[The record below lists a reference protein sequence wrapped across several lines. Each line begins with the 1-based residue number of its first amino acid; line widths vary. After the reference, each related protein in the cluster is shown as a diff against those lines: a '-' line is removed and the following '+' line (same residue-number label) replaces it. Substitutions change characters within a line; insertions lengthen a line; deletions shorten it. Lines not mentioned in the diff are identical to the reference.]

1 MSHKFYDLT
10 FTPSVK
16 LAQERYGS
24 RKKLERFEGGEPDF
38 NGLSDAETDFIG
50 SRDGFYMAT
59 VSENG
64 QPYIQFRG
72 GPPGFLKVLDER
84 TLGFADFR
92 GNLQYISVGNLAA
105 NAKAA
110 LFLMDYANKARLKIL
125 VQAEVKP
132 AAEVPDLIAELEMPD
147 YRAKIERAVILHVE
161 AFDWNCPQHITPR
174 YTMAE
179 VEQMILPLRDHIEN
193 LEKEIAV
200 LKTGVFN

>member
-1 MSHKFYDLT
+1 
-10 FTPSVK
+10 
-16 LAQERYGS
+16 
-24 RKKLERFEGGEPDF
+24 
-38 NGLSDAETDFIG
+38 
-50 SRDGFYMAT
+50 
-59 VSENG
+59 
-64 QPYIQFRG
+64 
-72 GPPGFLKVLDER
+72 
-84 TLGFADFR
+84 
-92 GNLQYISVGNLAA
+92 
-105 NAKAA
+105 
-110 LFLMDYANKARLKIL
+110 MDYANKARLKIL